1 MISIVD
7 VLMPSSVL
15 LVFALATIPL
25 AQLAQR
31 KRRHRV
37 FSVTWVVLG
46 FTLAFIAFTRLAV
59 MYHGQPQP
67 FLQVSLSEIPNPQST
82 TFLLDAVSIY
92 MGFVTLAMGFISNL
106 YGVLST
112 NESGNPGRYSAL
124 TLIIVGAILAGVLS
138 GDLLTL
144 FIFWESAAAAACF
157 LIVYRRTAGS
167 LAAGVKYLV
176 MFILASGLIVYGLSM
191 IYGLTGS
198 LNYQAIRNSLTAF
211 EDKTA
216 LVLAFVLMVS
226 GYAVEAAVVP
236 FHMWLPPSYTAA
248 PSASSALLS
257 AVMDQGSLY
266 VLIRVLL
273 YILTPPLVVDW
284 PYAMSVFAGLTMTV
298 GNLSALAQKSVKRLI
313 CYVCIADV
321 GYNLVALSSVTPL
334 GVMGNLFFFLVGGM
348 TTALSFMCVGIFNK
362 MGLRTLKDLT
372 GIGRRAEKTS
382 FALAVAALS
391 FPGIP
396 GLAGFMAKYMIFT
409 AAVEANMPALAVVG
423 VLNSV
428 VELAYFVRLL
438 RYMYAKPVG
447 ETMKL
452 KEPKMLLVPI
462 YILVAAIIFLGIYP
476 TALLQLITPV
486 LDQLRP
492 MVLWSREASI
502 GMGLWV

>member
-1 MISIVD
+1 MISILD

-15 LVFALATIPL
+15 LVFALALVPL
-25 AQLAQR
+25 ARLAR
-31 KRRHRV
+31 KSRRGTL
-37 FSVTWVVLG
+37 FSVAWITLG
-46 FTLAFIAFTRLAV
+46 FASASFAFSRLAV
-59 MYHGQPQP
+59 MYYGQPQP
-67 FLQVSLSEIPNPQST
+67 FLQVSLSEDPSLKST
-82 TFLLDAVSIY
+82 TFLVDAVSIY
-92 MGFVTLAMGFISNL
+92 MGFVTLALGFVSNL
-106 YGVLST
+106 YGVLSAAGT
-112 NESGNPGRYSAL
+112 LDPGRYSAL
-124 TLIIVGAILAGVLS
+124 TLIIVSGILAGVLS

-157 LIVYRRTAGS
+157 LIVYRKTSGS
-167 LAAGVKYLV
+167 LAAGIKYLV
-176 MFILASGLIVYGLSM
+176 MFVLASGLIVYGLSM

-198 LNYQAIRNSLTAF
+198 LNYLAIRNSLTSL
-211 EDKTA
+211 EGKTA

-226 GYAVEAAVVP
+226 GYAIEAAVVP

-257 AVMDQGSLY
+257 AVMDQASLY

-273 YILTPPLVVDW
+273 YILSPPLVVNW
-284 PYAMSVFAGLTMTV
+284 PGAMAVFAMLTMTV
-298 GNLSALAQKSVKRLI
+298 ANLSALAQKNVKRMI

-362 MGLRTLKDLT
+362 LGLRTLRDLT
-372 GIGRRAEKTS
+372 GIGRRMEKTS

-409 AAVEANMPALAVVG
+409 AAVEANMPVLAVVG

-428 VELAYFVRLL
+428 VELAYFVRVL
-438 RYMYAKPVG
+438 RYMYARPTGPTV
-447 ETMKL
+447 KL
-452 KEPKMLLVPI
+452 KEAKMMLVPV
-462 YILVAAIIFLGIYP
+462 YILVVAIILLGIYP
-476 TALLQLITPV
+476 TPV
-486 LDQLRP
+486 LQAIAPVIDQLRP
-492 MVLWSREASI
+492 LVFWLT
-502 GMGLWV
+502 

>member
-7 VLMPSSVL
+7 VLMPSFVL
-15 LVFALATIPL
+15 VIFALTMVPL
-25 AQLAQR
+25 AGLAQR
-31 KRRHRV
+31 KRRRTLFPV
-37 FSVTWVVLG
+37 AWIMLG
-46 FTLAFIAFTRLAV
+46 FALAFFALSRLAV
-59 MYHGQPQP
+59 MYYGQPEP
-67 FLQVSLSEIPNPQST
+67 FLQVSLSEEPNPRST
-82 TFLLDAVSIY
+82 TFLVDAVSIY
-92 MGFVTLAMGFISNL
+92 MGFVALALGFVSNL
-106 YGVLST
+106 YGVVSAAGTLD
-112 NESGNPGRYSAL
+112 PGRYSAL
-124 TLIIVGAILAGVLS
+124 TLIIVGGIVAGVLS

-157 LIVYRRTAGS
+157 LIVYRKTSGS
-167 LAAGVKYLV
+167 LGAGVKYLV

-198 LNYQAIRNSLTAF
+198 LNYLAVRNSLMSL

-216 LVLAFVLMVS
+216 LVLAFALMVS
-226 GYAVEAAVVP
+226 GYAIEAAVVP

-257 AVMDQGSLY
+257 AVVDQASLY

-273 YILTPPLVVDW
+273 YILTPPVVVNW
-284 PYAMSVFAGLTMTV
+284 PYAIAVFAALTMTV
-298 GNLSALAQKSVKRLI
+298 GNLSALAQKNVKRMI

-452 KEPKMLLVPI
+452 KEPKRLLVPI

-476 TALLQLITPV
+476 TAVLQLITPV

-492 MVLWSREASI
+492 MVLWPREASI